1 MSGVSSSPLK
11 DLGFVLP
18 GFQEGTGSTGA
29 TVGSQQFVTVPLG
42 IPTLADGAT
51 YNNTVFVA
59 PCNGCVIKELW
70 LTGVVKIASG
80 TNTFAVDN
88 YDASANA
95 ARNVLSTT
103 NIDPDTITAK
113 EGLKLT
119 LTTTAADLR
128 MDEGDVLSATTVLGT
143 QSTAG
148 QGYSLTACIIVPS
161 IV

>member
-1 MSGVSSSPLK
+1 MSSIAGAPLK
-11 DLGFVLP
+11 DLGHALP
-18 GFQEGTGSTGA
+18 GFQEGTGSQGA
-29 TVGSQQFVTVPLG
+29 THGVQRMVTVPIG
-42 IPTLADGAT
+42 PPTLVDGAT
-51 YNNTVFVA
+51 YNATIFIA
-59 PCNGCVIKELW
+59 PCNGCVIKEMW
-70 LTGVVKIASG
+70 LSGVVKIASG

-88 YDASANA
+88 YDASADA

-119 LTTTAADLR
+119 LSTTAANLR
-128 MDEGDVLSATTVLGT
+128 MDEGDVLNATLVAGT

-148 QGYSLTACIIVPS
+148 QGYSVMAIVVVPE